1 MLRRPIE
8 TPVLSPAQI
17 GAFEKNGY
25 LAVENVLTAPELKE
39 LRQVTDAF
47 VERSRD
53 ATSNDA
59 IFDLEPGHSATSPSL
74 RRIKHPISKHPVY
87 AKYARHD
94 RILDIVEC
102 LIGPNLRYHNNKLN
116 MKNPDNGSAV
126 QWHQDWAFYPHTND
140 SILEVG
146 IALDDMTVEN
156 GALMVLPG
164 SHKGRT
170 WDHHQDGLFVGAIT
184 DPAFEANGTV
194 SVTVG
199 AGGITLHHV
208 RMVHGSKPNQSTRP
222 RRMFFIG
229 FYATDAWPLIPTGDS
244 LEDLDNRIVRGKPT
258 LAPRMKDLPVR
269 LSLPRVPGG
278 SIYEQQEKLR
288 NPLLKSDSSERP

>member
-1 MLRRPIE
+1 ML
-8 TPVLSPAQI
+8 SAAQVEAY
-17 GAFEKNGY
+17 GRNGY
-25 LAVENVLTAPELKE
+25 LAIENVLTRAELEE
-39 LRQVTDAF
+39 LRRLTDEF
-47 VERSRD
+47 VEESRKVT
-53 ATSNDA
+53 ANDA
-59 IFDLEPGHSATSPSL
+59 IFDLEPGHTAASPSL
-74 RRIKHPISKHPVY
+74 RRIKHPISKHPTY
-87 AKYARHD
+87 AKYASHGP
-94 RILDIVEC
+94 ILDIVEC
-102 LIGPNLRYHNNKLN
+102 LLGPNLRYHNNKLN

-164 SHKGRT
+164 SHKGQT

-184 DPAFEANGTV
+184 DPAFEADGAV
-194 SVTVG
+194 SVSVG

-208 RMVHGSKPNQSTRP
+208 RMVHGSKPNQSNRP

-229 FYATDAWPLIPTGDS
+229 FYATDAWPLVPTGDS
-244 LEDLDNRIVRGKPT
+244 LEDLDSRIVRGKAT
-258 LAPRMKDLPVR
+258 LEPRMENLPVR

-278 SIYEQQEKLR
+278 SIYEQQENLR
-288 NPLLKSDSSERP
+288 NPLLTADS